1 MAALQVELYTGYQ
14 WSRRRDE
21 SQSDTATDHFREGVK
36 SNYPSFGVQG

>member
-14 WSRRRDE
+14 WSRRSDE
-21 SQSDTATDHFREGVK
+21 SQSDTATHHFGEGVK